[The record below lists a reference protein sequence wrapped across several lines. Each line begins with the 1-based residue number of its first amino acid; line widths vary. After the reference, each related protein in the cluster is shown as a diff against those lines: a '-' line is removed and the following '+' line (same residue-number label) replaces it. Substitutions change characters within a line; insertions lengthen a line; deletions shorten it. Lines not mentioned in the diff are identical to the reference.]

1 MFDGRLVMRT
11 YGVSNLENQNVFISK
26 SIHATDEEIHL
37 HEYVEVV
44 FIENGKEIYADGF
57 ELMMVHSIDGKDYS
71 VSRGDLIIINYNQ
84 THSFK
89 VDSEMTLYNIFLKSS
104 FLDHSDSD
112 NNNITN
118 IVLLTAFD
126 ELRCGLM
133 SDLSYIHFS
142 SNALREAEYLIKSMV
157 QEQQNKKEGYQK
169 MMEMY
174 AAMLFVQIFRLL
186 IDNLESE
193 NNVSV
198 SIDEITRY
206 IEENCTEKLDL
217 RELARKCFYNPSYFS
232 RAFKKKNGITL
243 IEFIH
248 THRIKKACEL
258 LKTTDFTVELI
269 AEMCGYH
276 DKSGFYQ
283 QFKKI
288 IGCLPVEYKNT

>member
-1 MFDGRLVMRT
+1 MRT

-44 FIENGKEIYADGF
+44 FIENGKG
-57 ELMMVHSIDGKDYS
+57 VHSIDGKDYS
-71 VSRGDLIIINYNQ
+71 VSKGDLIIINYNQ

-142 SNALREAEYLIKSMV
+142 
-157 QEQQNKKEGYQK
+157 
-169 MMEMY
+169 
-174 AAMLFVQIFRLL
+174 F
-186 IDNLESE
+186 D
-193 NNVSV
+193 
-198 SIDEITRY
+198 
-206 IEENCTEKLDL
+206 
-217 RELARKCFYNPSYFS
+217 
-232 RAFKKKNGITL
+232 
-243 IEFIH
+243 
-248 THRIKKACEL
+248 
-258 LKTTDFTVELI
+258 
-269 AEMCGYH
+269 
-276 DKSGFYQ
+276 
-283 QFKKI
+283 
-288 IGCLPVEYKNT
+288 